1 VNTYDLMDVADL
13 GLVYTTT
20 VGLEM
25 ALRGIPVIVAGKTHY
40 RNRGFTYDPATWVE
54 YFKLLNKLLGNLREN
69 RLNETQINQAWKYT
83 YLFFFKYPLPFPWH
97 MVFRDKDFREVPMA
111 EVLSEAGLKQYKHT
125 FDLMTFSTSTG

>member
-1 VNTYDLMDVADL
+1 VADL

-40 RNRGFTYDPATWVE
+40 RNRGFTQDPNTWVD
-54 YFKLLNKLLGNLREN
+54 YFKVLNRLLLNLKES
-69 RLNETQINQAWKYT
+69 RLTDTQMELAWKYT

-97 MVFRDKDFREVPMA
+97 MVFREKDFNEISLDA
-111 EVLSEAGLKQYKHT
+111 VLSPDGRKQYGRT
-125 FDLMTFSTSTG
+125 FKLLTFEEKIG